1 MGAVALVA
9 HVAEMKPVWMGSA
22 YVQPALQEH
31 SNSKTDS
38 LVGSVEPKA
47 SPPLAA
53 MTAPGAPG
61 L

>member
-1 MGAVALVA
+1 MGAVALVD
-9 HVAEMKPVWMGSA
+9 HVAEMKPVWMETVFA
-22 YVQPALQEH
+22 RPALQGH
-31 SNSKTDS
+31 NNSKTDS
-38 LVGSVEPKA
+38 LVDSVEPKA